1 MNEQRHGKAGE
12 LPLTAEEK
20 AGLCIGA
27 DFWHVRGVPRLG
39 LKGIMVADGPHGLR
53 KQVANHDSAR
63 PSDSVPAVCFPTA
76 SAVACTFDEELA
88 YAMGRAMG
96 EECRREGVSVL
107 LGPGVNLK
115 RSPLGGRNFE
125 YFSEDP
131 YLAGKLAAAMIRG
144 IQSTGVGA
152 SLKHFAVNS
161 QETERL
167 TVDEVV
173 DERALR
179 EVYLRPFEIAVQEG
193 KPWTVM
199 AAYNRLNGT
208 YCCENKELLD
218 LLRREWGFDGLVM
231 SDWGAV
237 NDVQRAMDAGMD
249 LEMPGISNGHREVLA
264 AGKTPALDRGAEK
277 VLQLLG
283 RAEQGAQRPY
293 ACDFAAHHALA

>member
-1 MNEQRHGKAGE
+1 M
-12 LPLTAEEK
+12 
-20 AGLCIGA
+20 
-27 DFWHVRGVPRLG
+27 
-39 LKGIMVADGPHGLR
+39 
-53 KQVANHDSAR
+53 
-63 PSDSVPAVCFPTA
+63 
-76 SAVACTFDEELA
+76 
-88 YAMGRAMG
+88 
-96 EECRREGVSVL
+96 
-107 LGPGVNLK
+107 NLK

-218 LLRREWGFDGLVM
+218 LLRWEWGFDGLVM

-237 NDVQRAMDAGMD
+237 NDVQLAMDAGMD
-249 LEMPGISNGHREVLA
+249 LEMPGISNGHREVL
-264 AGKTPALDRGAEK
+264 G
-277 VLQLLG
+277 G
-283 RAEQGAQRPY
+283 RKDTGS
-293 ACDFAAHHALA
+293 

>member
-1 MNEQRHGKAGE
+1 M
-12 LPLTAEEK
+12 
-20 AGLCIGA
+20 
-27 DFWHVRGVPRLG
+27 
-39 LKGIMVADGPHGLR
+39 
-53 KQVANHDSAR
+53 
-63 PSDSVPAVCFPTA
+63 
-76 SAVACTFDEELA
+76 
-88 YAMGRAMG
+88 
-96 EECRREGVSVL
+96 
-107 LGPGVNLK
+107 
-115 RSPLGGRNFE
+115 
-125 YFSEDP
+125 
-131 YLAGKLAAAMIRG
+131 
-144 IQSTGVGA
+144 
-152 SLKHFAVNS
+152 
-161 QETERL
+161 

-264 AGKTPALDRGAEK
+264 AGRIPALDRGAEK

-283 RAEQGAQRPY
+283 RAEQGVQRPY
-293 ACDFAAHHALA
+293 ACDFTAHHALAETIAASAAVLLKNDGLLPGRRGQRAAVIGALAGEPRAGKRQQPDPSLAAGQPLGGAVQGIARRGLCAGL